1 MDIEN
6 TIKIMLKGA
15 ADHTDVEEIREKLKK
30 VDAEHR
36 PLRIKLGLDP
46 SAPDIHLGHAVVLR
60 KIKQLQD
67 LGNEVI
73 IIIGDFTGMIGDPT
87 GKSKNKKTTYKRAS
101 RRECKNISKAN
112 I

>member
-46 SAPDIHLGHAVVLR
+46 SAPDIHLGHASPPSPANPPR
-60 KIKQLQD
+60 WSGRAAATSAPSPAAPQWC
-67 LGNEVI
+67 
-73 IIIGDFTGMIGDPT
+73 PT
-87 GKSKNKKTTYKRAS
+87 GSKSGSPQSQATAFWTG
-101 RRECKNISKAN
+101 
-112 I
+112 